1 MDLLSAF
8 SLSARPLP
16 RGKINHPVILRRILA
31 YGALLKTLHIL
42 LGYFFL
48 VDGCPSSL
56 LLLLALGFLHSPFR
70 LVLLLL
76 CPELLALCPFV
87 WTDAPLLSQLRTEVY
102 LLLAGTGALG
112 GTRG

>member
-16 RGKINHPVILRRILA
+16 RGKINHPVRPRRILA

-76 CPELLALCPFV
+76 CRELLALGPFDGR
-87 WTDAPLLSQLRTEVY
+87 TPLLSQLRTEVY
-102 LLLAGTGALG
+102 LTPILS
-112 GTRG
+112 